1 MKHVA
6 SIITATRIAGALVLL
21 FIEPLSAVFF
31 VLYALCCVSDVLD
44 GYIARKTKT
53 TSKFGAALDSIADFV
68 FIAVM
73 LFIFVPLIPFEKW
86 MLFWIAAVALVRF
99 TSLTVGFA
107 KYRALAFLHTYGNKA
122 TGIVLACFPFL
133 YQVAGMDI
141 TALIICVVATVSALE
156 ELAINIS
163 RKDLNRDCSGIW
175 EK

>member
-1 MKHVA
+1 
-6 SIITATRIAGALVLL
+6 
-21 FIEPLSAVFF
+21 
-31 VLYALCCVSDVLD
+31 
-44 GYIARKTKT
+44 
-53 TSKFGAALDSIADFV
+53 
-68 FIAVM
+68 M

-122 TGIVLACFPFL
+122 TGIVLACFPLL

-156 ELAINIS
+156 ELIINIS
-163 RKDLNRDCSGIW
+163 RKELNRDCKGIW